1 MEKVLEKIARQLNAF
16 DEASLM
22 SLWDEYQER
31 VEKFEPSQRWE
42 EAVLVFCLLQSVR
55 LKNQL
60 FNTRWSELQE
70 EETPAGTPATAS
82 PARVRQRLR
91 PAPRPGVKHRGK
103 VLRFRTTKD
112 DESL

>member
-22 SLWDEYQER
+22 SLWDGYQER

-70 EETPAGTPATAS
+70 EGAPAGTPATAS
-82 PARVRQRLR
+82 PGRVRLR
-91 PAPRPGVKHRGK
+91 PAPRPGIKHRGK